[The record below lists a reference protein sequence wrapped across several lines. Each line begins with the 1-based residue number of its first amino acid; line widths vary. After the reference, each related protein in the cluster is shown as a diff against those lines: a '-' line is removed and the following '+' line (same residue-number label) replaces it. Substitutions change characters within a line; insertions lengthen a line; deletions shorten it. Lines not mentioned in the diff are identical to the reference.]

1 MKRRKFLTIAGI
13 GGVIAAVASG
23 KFLTTS
29 FEDSISSL
37 IQDELSF
44 LKLDEQGLKDFSN
57 DYALTVSRKF
67 KLIVKGYSLLG
78 ISAQR
83 SGKVHHLVS
92 TFLLSSD
99 FFINRMDE
107 SRVIKYVALFD
118 PYLRPCT
125 HPFSHLQNGDAK
137 LPGKEL

>member
-13 GGVIAAVASG
+13 GGVVAALASG

-37 IQDELSF
+37 IKDELDF
-44 LKLDEQGLKDFSN
+44 LKLDEQGLKDFSR
-57 DYALTVSRKF
+57 DFSLTASRKF

-78 ISAQR
+78 ITSKQ

-92 TFLLSSD
+92 TFMLSSD
-99 FFINRMDE
+99 FFINKMDE
-107 SRVIKYVALFD
+107 SRVVKYVALFD
-118 PYLRPCT
+118 PYVRPCV
-125 HPFSHLQNGDAK
+125 HPFSNLQHGDGTPPATS
-137 LPGKEL
+137 L